1 MSEPSTRAPLADG
14 PAEAE
19 ASAPEIVGKGFH
31 PLARFR
37 VKLQHPDGT
46 NTSLTRDLLCVGP
59 VVGVLA
65 IDPVRDVLVLIRQF
79 RLGAHRALGLGEV
92 VEIVAGHVESGESYE
107 QAAHRECL
115 EEIGIAPGSLHPLF
129 TFMPAP
135 GSNDEHAKMFLAI
148 VDAAQVPE
156 RGGAAHESEDTRPFC
171 VDVDTALAA
180 LREDRVHNGY
190 LILALQW
197 LALNRHR
204 VGAMAA
210 GAGEPR

>member
-1 MSEPSTRAPLADG
+1 MSDPITRAPLADA
-14 PAEAE
+14 PADAE
-19 ASAPEIVGKGFH
+19 ASSPEIVAKGFH

-37 VKLQHPDGT
+37 VKLPHADGT
-46 NTSLTRDLLCVGP
+46 TKSLTRDLLCVGP

-65 IDPVRDVLVLIRQF
+65 IDPVRDALVLIRQF
-79 RLGAHRALGLGEV
+79 RLGAHLALGLGEL
-92 VEIVAGHVESGESYE
+92 VEIVAGHVEAGETYE
-107 QAAHRECL
+107 QAARRECI
-115 EEIGIAPGSLHPLF
+115 EEIGIAPRSLHPLF

-135 GSNDEHAKMFLAI
+135 GSNDEHATMFLAV
-148 VDAAQVPE
+148 VDAARVPE

-180 LREDRVHNGY
+180 LGEGRVHNGY

-204 VGAMAA
+204 VGVIAA
-210 GAGEPR
+210 GERR